1 MKILYVSTISGTINA
16 FLAPHIEML
25 LDLGHQVDIAC
36 KISSPISKTLLDRG
50 CRVFEMEFQRSPF
63 KKDNIKAYNALK
75 NLVIDEKYDLVHTHT
90 PVASVITRL
99 VCKNIKG
106 TKVFYTA
113 HGFHFYKGAP
123 LINWLTYYP
132 IEKWLSKYTDCLIT
146 INKEDYNTSINKK
159 FKAKEIKLVHG
170 VGVDLSKFEPQTI
183 EKNVQ
188 MRKEYTYN
196 EDDFILF
203 YAAELNGNK
212 HQDLLINTVNNLKNK
227 IPNIKLLLAG
237 RGPLEDQYKRQVKE
251 LGIEDK
257 IEFLGFRNDINN
269 LLMLSDIA
277 VASSRREGLPVNV
290 MEAMATGLPLVIT
303 DIRGHR
309 DLVIDGENGYIV
321 GVDDVEGFAN
331 AIEELWSS
339 KNLRNEF
346 GKKSTELVEQY
357 SIENVLE
364 EMSEIYSTY
373 L

>member
-113 HGFHFYKGAP
+113 HGFHFFKGAP

-146 INKEDYNTSINKK
+146 INEEDYNTSINKK

-183 EKNVQ
+183 ETNVQ
-188 MRKEYTYN
+188 MRKEYSYN

-212 HQDLLINTVNNLKNK
+212 HQDLLINIVNNLKNK

-251 LGIEDK
+251 LGLKDN
-257 IEFLGFRNDINN
+257 IEFLGYRNDIKN

-290 MEAMATGLPLVIT
+290 MEAMATRLPLVIT
-303 DIRGHR
+303 DSRGHR
-309 DLVIDGENGYIV
+309 DLVKDGENGYLV
-321 GVDDVEGFAN
+321 GLNDLQGFIN
-331 AIEELWSS
+331 NIEELY
-339 KNLRNEF
+339 KNKEVRNKLGNKGF
-346 GKKSTELVEQY
+346 KMVQKY
-357 SIENVLE
+357 SLANILE
-364 EMSEIYSTY
+364 EIKVVYKI
-373 L
+373 